1 MRHMSQVESE
11 VQFSS
16 EENTG
21 SVFTSEDV
29 FPDITTVVVGVV
41 VLVEEVGLALFPQA
55 ETVKINSMRTAS
67 RFTFVLS
74 K

>member
-1 MRHMSQVESE
+1 MRHTSQVESE

-55 ETVKINSMRTAS
+55 ETVKSNSMRTAS

>member
-55 ETVKINSMRTAS
+55 ETVKSNSKRTAS

>member
-21 SVFTSEDV
+21 SVFISEDV

-55 ETVKINSMRTAS
+55 ETVKSNSMRTAS

>member
-55 ETVKINSMRTAS
+55 ESIKSDTIRTAPY
-67 RFTFVLS
+67 FTFVLS